1 MNTNDPYSGLMSIK
15 DKEWVIRIQMYA
27 LQSGRPEV
35 DDYYYQ
41 VIKTCFKLYYFFVF
55 INIKVYDC

>member
-41 VIKTCFKLYYFFVF
+41 VCEIFFF
-55 INIKVYDC
+55 